1 MRQILPSWLFCDFRF
16 SKLSLEPL
24 DTVAIF
30 HTTQPDPAR
39 RATLYEGTMVK
50 PERLRWKDFD
60 LALAECARLVRRLR
74 TRLMWP
80 LVALSLLPLGGCGE
94 TYRLFYPKGPVAA
107 AQLKFTIIDVGIMLL
122 IILPTTLMLCLFIWR
137 YARVRNAAYDPDWS
151 HSMTIELLI
160 WGGPIAIVA
169 MLAVFT
175 YESVI
180 ETNPYDPTVLRT
192 SASGASPAQAPLLV
206 DVITTDWQWFFIYP
220 QQHIATID
228 DLVVPQGR
236 VVRLRMTS
244 TSVTN
249 DFFIPQLAP
258 MIDVMPGM
266 QTQDAF
272 SSDGPGTFTGFS
284 ADFSGAGFAWMQFS
298 TRVMSEDQFN
308 SWVASVKAGQA
319 APNRSALSYAMFQK
333 LAHPTVN
340 IGAKPGYFA
349 TVDPNLFND
358 AVADAMQGVTYPVP
372 ADLTEKMA
380 PSSGPSNQ
388 RRSASNPKGS

>member
-1 MRQILPSWLFCDFRF
+1 LAPVKHARLGRHLPTWLTR
-16 SKLSLEPL
+16 PL
-24 DTVAIF
+24 
-30 HTTQPDPAR
+30 
-39 RATLYEGTMVK
+39 
-50 PERLRWKDFD
+50 
-60 LALAECARLVRRLR
+60 LALSV
-74 TRLMWP
+74 
-80 LVALSLLPLGGCGE
+80 LPLAGCGE

-122 IILPTTLMLCLFIWR
+122 IILPTTLMLCVFLWR
-137 YARVRNAAYDPDWS
+137 YQKTRKAAYDPDWA

-175 YESVI
+175 YESVV
-180 ETNPYDPTVLRT
+180 EVNPYNPTVLL
-192 SASGASPAQAPLLV
+192 SPAGTPAQPPLLV

-236 VVRLRMTS
+236 VVRLRLTS

-266 QTQDAF
+266 QTQCAF
-272 SSDGPGTFTGFS
+272 SSYGPGNFTGFS

-298 TRVMSEDQFN
+298 TRVMSKNQFN
-308 SWVASVKAGQA
+308 GWVSSVQAGQA
-319 APNRSALSYAMFQK
+319 MPNHTALTYAVFQK
-333 LAHPTVN
+333 LAHPTIN
-340 IGAKPGYFA
+340 IDAKPGYFS
-349 TVDPNLFND
+349 TVEPNVFNH
-358 AVADAMQGVTYPVP
+358 AVMDAMQGVVYPVP
-372 ADLTEKMA
+372 DDLTEKMA
-380 PSSGPSNQ
+380 PTSGPSSQ
-388 RRSASNPKGS
+388 RRASSNAKGS

>member
-1 MRQILPSWLFCDFRF
+1 LAPENGVRF
-16 SKLSLEPL
+16 GSYLRKWA
-24 DTVAIF
+24 VW
-30 HTTQPDPAR
+30 PA
-39 RATLYEGTMVK
+39 
-50 PERLRWKDFD
+50 
-60 LALAECARLVRRLR
+60 LALSVL
-74 TRLMWP
+74 T
-80 LVALSLLPLGGCGE
+80 LGGCGE
-94 TYRLFYPKGPVAA
+94 TYRLFYPKGPVAT
-107 AQLKFTIIDVGIMLL
+107 AQLKFTMIDVGIMLL
-122 IILPTTLMLCLFIWR
+122 IILPTTLMLCLFLWR
-137 YARVRNAAYDPDWS
+137 YRKARNAAYDPDWS
-151 HSMTIELLI
+151 HSLTIELLI

-169 MLAVFT
+169 LLAVFT

-180 ETNPYDPTVLRT
+180 ETNPYDPTVLHAPVIAGT
-192 SASGASPAQAPLLV
+192 PAQAPLQV

-220 QQHIATID
+220 EQHIATID

-249 DFFIPQLAP
+249 DFFIPQLAA

-266 QTQDAF
+266 QTKDAF
-272 SSDGPGTFTGFS
+272 SSDGPGNYTGFS

-298 TRVMSEDQFN
+298 TRVVSDDQFN
-308 SWVASVKAGQA
+308 SWVGRVKAGQV
-319 APNRSALSYAMFQK
+319 APSHAVLSYALFQK
-333 LAHPTVN
+333 LAHPTLN

-349 TVDPNLFND
+349 
-358 AVADAMQGVTYPVP
+358 AVGSDVFDHTIADAMDGVTYPVP

>member
-1 MRQILPSWLFCDFRF
+1 MTSEKCVPSGWHLTRWLTW
-16 SKLSLEPL
+16 P
-24 DTVAIF
+24 
-30 HTTQPDPAR
+30 
-39 RATLYEGTMVK
+39 TLGLT
-50 PERLRWKDFD
+50 
-60 LALAECARLVRRLR
+60 
-74 TRLMWP
+74 
-80 LVALSLLPLGGCGE
+80 LLPLGGCGE
-94 TYRLFYPKGPVAA
+94 TFRLFYPKGPVAA
-107 AQLKFTIIDVGIMLL
+107 AQLKFTMLDVGIMLL
-122 IILPTTLMLCLFIWR
+122 IILPTTLMLCFFLWR
-137 YARVRNAAYDPDWS
+137 YAKVRNSAYDPDWS
-151 HSMTIELLI
+151 HSLTIELLI

-180 ETNPYDPTVLRT
+180 ETNPYAPTVLQT
-192 SASGASPAQAPLLV
+192 SASTAGPAQAPLQV

-228 DLVVPQGR
+228 DLVIPKGR
-236 VVRLRMTS
+236 VVHLRMTS

-266 QTQDAF
+266 QTQDVF
-272 SSDGPGTFTGFS
+272 SSDGPGNYEGFS

-308 SWVASVKAGQA
+308 GWVTSVKAGQA
-319 APNRSALSYAMFQK
+319 APNHGALSYSAFQK
-333 LAHPTVN
+333 LAHPTLN

-349 TVDPNLFND
+349 TVDADLFD
-358 AVADAMQGVTYPVP
+358 HTVADAMQGVTYPVP

-380 PSSGPSNQ
+380 PGSGPSNQ
-388 RRSASNPKGS
+388 RRSASNSKGL

>member
-1 MRQILPSWLFCDFRF
+1 
-16 SKLSLEPL
+16 
-24 DTVAIF
+24 
-30 HTTQPDPAR
+30 
-39 RATLYEGTMVK
+39 MVK
-50 PERLRWKDFD
+50 PHRLRRKDFVLTPVKCSHVKERLSKC
-60 LALAECARLVRRLR
+60 L
-74 TRLMWP
+74 TRP
-80 LVALSLLPLGGCGE
+80 LVALALLPLGGCGE
-94 TYRLFYPKGPVAA
+94 EFRLFYPKGPVAA
-107 AQLKFTIIDVGIMLL
+107 AQLKYTMIDVGIMLL

-137 YARVRNAAYDPDWS
+137 YGKARKAAYDPDWA

-169 MLAVFT
+169 LLAVFT

-180 ETNPYDPTVLRT
+180 ETNPYDPTVLRAPAGT
-192 SASGASPAQAPLLV
+192 QVPAQAPLEI

-220 QQHIATID
+220 KQHIATID

-266 QTQDAF
+266 QTRDAF

-284 ADFSGAGFAWMQFS
+284 ADFSGAGFSWMQFS
-298 TRVMSEDQFN
+298 TRVMSGDGFS
-308 SWVASVKAGQA
+308 SWVAGVQAGQA
-319 APNRSALSYAMFQK
+319 QPNRGALSYAVFQK
-333 LAHPTVN
+333 LAHPTLN

-349 TVDPNLFND
+349 SVDTGVFNRAVTD
-358 AVADAMQGVTYPVP
+358 ALNGLTYPVP

-380 PSSGPSNQ
+380 PDSGPSNQ
-388 RRSASNPKGS
+388 RRSSENGKGS

>member
-1 MRQILPSWLFCDFRF
+1 MAPMKRVPNGRHLRNWLTW
-16 SKLSLEPL
+16 P
-24 DTVAIF
+24 V
-30 HTTQPDPAR
+30 
-39 RATLYEGTMVK
+39 
-50 PERLRWKDFD
+50 
-60 LALAECARLVRRLR
+60 LAFAA
-74 TRLMWP
+74 
-80 LVALSLLPLGGCGE
+80 LPLGGCGE
-94 TYRLFYPKGPVAA
+94 AYRLFYPKGPVAA
-107 AQLKFTIIDVGIMLL
+107 AQLRFTLIDVGIMLL

-137 YARVRNAAYDPDWS
+137 YAKVRNAAYDPEWS
-151 HSMTIELLI
+151 HSLTIELLI

-180 ETNPYDPTVLRT
+180 ETNPYDPTVLHRAT
-192 SASGASPAQAPLLV
+192 AAGVSAQAPLEV

-266 QTQDAF
+266 QTRDAF
-272 SSDGPGTFTGFS
+272 SSDATGTYEGFS

-298 TRVMSEDQFN
+298 TRVMSGDQFN
-308 SWVASVKAGQA
+308 SWVASVQAGQA
-319 APNRSALSYAMFQK
+319 APNHSVLSYALFQK
-333 LAHPTVN
+333 LAHPTLN
-340 IGAKPGYFA
+340 IGAKPAYFA
-349 TVDPNLFND
+349 TVDPAVFNHTM
-358 AVADAMQGVTYPVP
+358 ADAMQGVTYPVP

-388 RRSASNPKGS
+388 RRSASKPKGS

>member
-1 MRQILPSWLFCDFRF
+1 VISENTELRA
-16 SKLSLEPL
+16 ETL
-24 DTVAIF
+24 DTIAISR
-30 HTTQPDPAR
+30 TTGPDPAR
-39 RATLYEGTMVK
+39 RATLYEGTIVK
-50 PERLRWKDFD
+50 PYRLRWKDFS
-60 LALAECARLVRRLR
+60 LAPEKRARFGCHLPTWL
-74 TRLMWP
+74 TWP
-80 LVALSLLPLGGCGE
+80 IMAAALLPLGGCGE
-94 TYRLFYPKGPVAA
+94 TFRLFYPKGPVAA
-107 AQLKFTIIDVGIMLL
+107 AQLKFTMIDVGIMLL

-137 YARVRNAAYDPDWS
+137 YAKARNAAYDPEWS
-151 HSMTIELLI
+151 HSLTIELLI

-180 ETNPYDPTVLRT
+180 ETNPYDPTVLQR
-192 SASGASPAQAPLLV
+192 SAAATMPAQAPLLV

-266 QTQDAF
+266 QTRDVF
-272 SSDGPGTFTGFS
+272 SSYGPGNYTGFS

-298 TRVMSEDQFN
+298 TRVMSGGQFS
-308 SWVASVKAGQA
+308 SWIASVQAGQA
-319 APNRSALSYAMFQK
+319 APNHGTLTYAVFQK
-333 LAHPTVN
+333 LAHPTLN
-340 IGAKPGYFA
+340 IGAKPAYFSA
-349 TVDPNLFND
+349 VDPNVFNHT
-358 AVADAMQGVTYPVP
+358 VADAMDGVTYPVP

-380 PSSGPSNQ
+380 PSSGPSVQ
-388 RRSASNPKGS
+388 RRNTSNPKGL

>member
-1 MRQILPSWLFCDFRF
+1 M
-16 SKLSLEPL
+16 
-24 DTVAIF
+24 A
-30 HTTQPDPAR
+30 
-39 RATLYEGTMVK
+39 
-50 PERLRWKDFD
+50 PEKH
-60 LALAECARLVRRLR
+60 ARLGCHLPNWP
-74 TRLMWP
+74 TRPTL
-80 LVALSLLPLGGCGE
+80 ALSLLSLGGCGE
-94 TYRLFYPKGPVAA
+94 KYRLFYPKGPVAA

-122 IILPTTLMLCLFIWR
+122 IILPTTLMLCVFLWR
-137 YARVRNAAYDPDWS
+137 YQKTRKAAYDPDWA

-175 YESVI
+175 YESVV
-180 ETNPYDPTVLRT
+180 EVNPYNPTVLL
-192 SASGASPAQAPLLV
+192 APAGTPAEPPLLV

-266 QTQDAF
+266 QTQCAF
-272 SSDGPGTFTGFS
+272 SSYGPGNYTGFS

-298 TRVMSEDQFN
+298 TRVMSKSKFN
-308 SWVASVKAGQA
+308 GWVSSVQAGQA
-319 APNRSALSYAMFQK
+319 LPSHTVLTYSVFQK
-333 LAHPTVN
+333 LAHPTINV
-340 IGAKPGYFA
+340 GAKPGYFA
-349 TVDPNLFND
+349 TVEPDVFNH
-358 AVADAMQGVTYPVP
+358 AVMDAMQGVTYPVP
-372 ADLTEKMA
+372 DDLTEKMA
-380 PSSGPSNQ
+380 PPSGPSAE
-388 RRSASNPKGS
+388 RRASSNAKGS

>member
-1 MRQILPSWLFCDFRF
+1 LAPEKCVRFGWHLKKWLAWPF
-16 SKLSLEPL
+16 SAMSVLMLE
-24 DTVAIF
+24 
-30 HTTQPDPAR
+30 
-39 RATLYEGTMVK
+39 
-50 PERLRWKDFD
+50 
-60 LALAECARLVRRLR
+60 
-74 TRLMWP
+74 
-80 LVALSLLPLGGCGE
+80 GCGE
-94 TYRLFYPKGPVAA
+94 KYRLFYPKGPVAA
-107 AQLKFTIIDVGIMLL
+107 AQLKFTAIDVGIMLL
-122 IILPTTLMLCLFIWR
+122 IILPTTLMLCVFLWR
-137 YARVRNAAYDPDWS
+137 YAKVRNAAYDPEWS
-151 HSMTIELLI
+151 HSLTIELLI

-175 YESVI
+175 YQSVI
-180 ETNPYDPTVLRT
+180 ETNPYDPTVLH
-192 SASGASPAQAPLLV
+192 SPAAAAMPVQAPLEV

-228 DLVVPQGR
+228 DLVVPAGR

-272 SSDGPGTFTGFS
+272 SSDGPGNYTGFS

-298 TRVMSEDQFN
+298 TRVVSDDQFN
-308 SWVASVKAGQA
+308 NWVGSVKAGQVSPSHA
-319 APNRSALSYAMFQK
+319 VLSYALFQK
-333 LAHPTVN
+333 LAHPTLN

-349 TVDPNLFND
+349 
-358 AVADAMQGVTYPVP
+358 AVGPDVFDHTIADAMDGVTYPVP

-380 PSSGPSNQ
+380 PASGPSHQ

>member
-1 MRQILPSWLFCDFRF
+1 
-16 SKLSLEPL
+16 
-24 DTVAIF
+24 
-30 HTTQPDPAR
+30 
-39 RATLYEGTMVK
+39 
-50 PERLRWKDFD
+50 
-60 LALAECARLVRRLR
+60 VRRWL
-74 TRLMWP
+74 TWP
-80 LVALSLLPLGGCGE
+80 VRALPLLALGGCSE

-107 AQLKFTIIDVGIMLL
+107 AQLKFTMLDVGIMLL

-137 YARVRNAAYDPDWS
+137 YARVRNAPYDPDWS
-151 HSMTIELLI
+151 HSLTIELLI

-169 MLAVFT
+169 ALAVFT
-175 YESVI
+175 YQSVI
-180 ETNPYDPTVLRT
+180 EVNPYDPTVLRT
-192 SASGASPAQAPLLV
+192 AKPGTAPAQAPLLV

-220 QQHIATID
+220 AQHIATID

-236 VVRLRMTS
+236 VVRMRMTS

-298 TRVMSEDQFN
+298 TRVMSGDQFN
-308 SWVASVKAGQA
+308 KWVASVQAGQVQ
-319 APNRSALSYAMFQK
+319 PNHGALSYALFQK
-333 LAHPTVN
+333 LAHPTLN
-340 IGAKPGYFA
+340 IGAKPSYFP
-349 TVDPNLFND
+349 TVDASVFD
-358 AVADAMQGVTYPVP
+358 HAMDDAMNGLTYPVP

-380 PSSGPSNQ
+380 PPSGPSNQ
-388 RRSASNPKGS
+388 RRAESNPKGS

>member
-1 MRQILPSWLFCDFRF
+1 M
-16 SKLSLEPL
+16 
-24 DTVAIF
+24 
-30 HTTQPDPAR
+30 
-39 RATLYEGTMVK
+39 
-50 PERLRWKDFD
+50 RWKD
-60 LALAECARLVRRLR
+60 LALASERRVRLGRHLEGWL
-74 TRLMWP
+74 TRPIL
-80 LVALSLLPLGGCGE
+80 ALLLLPLGGCSE

-107 AQLKFTIIDVGIMLL
+107 AQLKFTMLDVGIMLL

-137 YARVRNAAYDPDWS
+137 YAKVRNAPYDPDWS
-151 HSMTIELLI
+151 HSLTIELLI

-169 MLAVFT
+169 ALAVFT

-180 ETNPYDPTVLRT
+180 EVNPYDPTVLQTTATT
-192 SASGASPAQAPLLV
+192 SLPGAAPGQAPLLV

-220 QQHIATID
+220 QQRIATIN
-228 DLVVPQGR
+228 DLVVPKGR

-272 SSDGPGTFTGFS
+272 SSDSYGTFTGFS
-284 ADFSGAGFAWMQFS
+284 ADFSGAGFAWMQFA
-298 TRVMSEDQFN
+298 TRIVSDDQFN
-308 SWVASVKAGQA
+308 SWVASVRAGQA
-319 APNRSALSYAMFQK
+319 APNHGALSYALFQK
-333 LAHPTVN
+333 LAHPTLN
-340 IGAKPGYFA
+340 IGAKPAYFA
-349 TVDPNLFND
+349 TVDPDVFNHAMND
-358 AVADAMQGVTYPVP
+358 AMAGLTYPVP

-388 RRSASNPKGS
+388 RRKASNPKGL

>member
-1 MRQILPSWLFCDFRF
+1 LAPVQWFRF
-16 SKLSLEPL
+16 GWRRQPWL
-24 DTVAIF
+24 D
-30 HTTQPDPAR
+30 
-39 RATLYEGTMVK
+39 
-50 PERLRWKDFD
+50 
-60 LALAECARLVRRLR
+60 
-74 TRLMWP
+74 WP
-80 LVALSLLPLGGCGE
+80 LLVLALLPLGGCGE

-107 AQLKFTIIDVGIMLL
+107 AQLKFTLIDVGIMLV
-122 IILPTTLMLCLFIWR
+122 IILPTTIMLCLFVWR
-137 YARVRNAAYDPDWS
+137 YGKARKAAYDPDWS
-151 HSMTIELLI
+151 HSLIIELLI

-175 YESVI
+175 YQSVI
-180 ETNPYDPTVLRT
+180 AVNPYDPTALHGPT
-192 SASGASPAQAPLLV
+192 FTAPPAQPPLQV

-220 QQHIATID
+220 QQRIATID
-228 DLVVPQGR
+228 DLVVPAGR
-236 VVRLRMTS
+236 VVRLRLTS

-272 SSDGPGTFTGFS
+272 SSDSPGTYEGFS

-298 TRVMSEDQFN
+298 TRVLSGDQFN
-308 SWVASVKAGQA
+308 RWVASVQAGQA
-319 APNRSALSYAMFQK
+319 PSNRSALSYALFQK
-333 LAHPTVN
+333 LAHPTLN

-349 TVDPNLFND
+349 TVDPAVFNH
-358 AVADAMQGVTYPVP
+358 AVADALQGVTYPVP

-380 PSSGPSNQ
+380 PNAAPSAQ

>member
-1 MRQILPSWLFCDFRF
+1 MAPEKCVRFGWHLQKWLAWPV
-16 SKLSLEPL
+16 LA
-24 DTVAIF
+24 VAV
-30 HTTQPDPAR
+30 
-39 RATLYEGTMVK
+39 LG
-50 PERLRWKDFD
+50 
-60 LALAECARLVRRLR
+60 
-74 TRLMWP
+74 
-80 LVALSLLPLGGCGE
+80 LGGCGE
-94 TYRLFYPKGPVAA
+94 KYRLFYPKGPVAA
-107 AQLKFTIIDVGIMLL
+107 AQLKFTMIDVGIMLL
-122 IILPTTLMLCLFIWR
+122 IILPTTLLLCVFLWR
-137 YARVRNAAYDPDWS
+137 YRKARNAAYDPEWS
-151 HSMTIELLI
+151 HSLTLELLI

-175 YESVI
+175 YQSVI
-180 ETNPYDPTVLRT
+180 ETNPYDPTVLH
-192 SASGASPAQAPLLV
+192 SPAAGAMPAQAPLEV

-272 SSDGPGTFTGFS
+272 SSDHPGTYMGFS

-298 TRVMSEDQFN
+298 TRVMSDDQFDN
-308 SWVASVKAGQA
+308 WVASVKAGEVPPSHA
-319 APNRSALSYAMFQK
+319 ALSYALFQK
-333 LAHPTVN
+333 LAHPTLN

-349 TVDPNLFND
+349 VVGPDVFDRTI
-358 AVADAMQGVTYPVP
+358 ADAMDGVTYPVP

-380 PSSGPSNQ
+380 PASGPSKQ
-388 RRSASNPKGS
+388 RRHVSNPKGS